1 MLALAIALLVIGVIF
16 LFVIPWVG
24 VPIGA
29 VGAALL
35 VIYLFGAGRRA
46 TEPPRD
52 SETA

>member
-29 VGAALL
+29 VGVALL
-35 VIYLFGAGRRA
+35 VIYLLGAARRTA
-46 TEPPRD
+46 DPSRD